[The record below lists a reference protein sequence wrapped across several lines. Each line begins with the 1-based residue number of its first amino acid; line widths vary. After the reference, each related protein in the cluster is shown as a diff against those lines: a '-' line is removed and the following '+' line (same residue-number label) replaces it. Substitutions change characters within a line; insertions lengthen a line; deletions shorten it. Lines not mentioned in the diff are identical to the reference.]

1 LIMTDAEL
9 ELMLE
14 RAAKKGAAEAL
25 HDIGLQDENAI
36 HDIHELR
43 TLLDSWRSTKKT
55 VGSTITKFI
64 TVGILGVLA
73 GAAWFKI
80 GE

>member
-1 LIMTDAEL
+1 MTDAEL

-43 TLLDSWRSTKKT
+43 TLLDSWRSTKRT

-73 GAAWFKI
+73 GAAWFKM

>member
-1 LIMTDAEL
+1 MTDAEL

>member
-1 LIMTDAEL
+1 MTDAEL

-55 VGSTITKFI
+55 VGNTFIKFV
-64 TVGILGVLA
+64 TMAILGALA
-73 GAAWFKI
+73 SAAWFNYK
-80 GE
+80 

>member
-1 LIMTDAEL
+1 MTDAEL

-43 TLLDSWRSTKKT
+43 TLLDSWRSTKRT
-55 VGSTITKFI
+55 VGSTITKFL
-64 TVGILGVLA
+64 TMGILAALA
-73 GAAWFKI
+73 TSAWFKF
-80 GE
+80 GDK

>member
-1 LIMTDAEL
+1 MIMTDAEL

-43 TLLDSWRSTKKT
+43 TLLDSWRSTKRT

>member
-1 LIMTDAEL
+1 MTDAEL

-14 RAAKKGAAEAL
+14 RAAKRGAAEAL

-43 TLLDSWRSTKKT
+43 TLLDSWRSTKRT

>member
-1 LIMTDAEL
+1 MTDAEL
-9 ELMLE
+9 ELLLE

-43 TLLDSWRSTKKT
+43 TLLDSWRSTKRT

-64 TVGILGVLA
+64 TVGILGVIA

>member
-1 LIMTDAEL
+1 MTDAEL

-43 TLLDSWRSTKKT
+43 TLLDSWRSTKRT